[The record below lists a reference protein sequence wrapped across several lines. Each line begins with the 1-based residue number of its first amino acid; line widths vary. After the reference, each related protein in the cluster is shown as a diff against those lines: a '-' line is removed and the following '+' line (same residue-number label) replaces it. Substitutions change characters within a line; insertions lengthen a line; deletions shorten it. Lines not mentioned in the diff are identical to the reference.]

1 MRSKLFLRRKGN
13 SFREVELMKKKFEG
27 HLFNRIEV
35 FGDKKYEHIGC
46 EGDGANFGDF
56 LSQFV
61 PEVGMRRK
69 VTFIVESEDE
79 PTIVEEYKTG
89 YVAKEGE
96 Y

>member
-1 MRSKLFLRRKGN
+1 
-13 SFREVELMKKKFEG
+13 MKKMFEG

-35 FGDKKYEHIGC
+35 FGNKKYNHVGC
-46 EGDGANFGDF
+46 ESDNSRFMDF

-69 VTFIVESEDE
+69 VTFIVESEEE
-79 PTIVEEYKTG
+79 PIFVEEYKSG

>member
-1 MRSKLFLRRKGN
+1 
-13 SFREVELMKKKFEG
+13 MKKTFEG

-35 FGDKKYEHIGC
+35 FGNAKYNHIGC
-46 EGDGANFGDF
+46 ESDNAKFMDF

-61 PEVGMRRK
+61 PEVGMKRK

-79 PTIVEEYKTG
+79 PTIVEEYKSG
-89 YVAKEGE
+89 YVAKEDE

>member
-1 MRSKLFLRRKGN
+1 
-13 SFREVELMKKKFEG
+13 MKKTFEG

-35 FGDKKYEHIGC
+35 LGNRKYNHIGC
-46 EGDGANFGDF
+46 ESDNSKFMDF

-69 VTFIVESEDE
+69 VTFTVESEEE
-79 PTIVEEYKTG
+79 PTVVEEYKSG
-89 YVAKEGE
+89 YIPKEDE

>member
-1 MRSKLFLRRKGN
+1 LIPAAKK
-13 SFREVELMKKKFEG
+13 VKPMKKTFEG

-35 FGDKKYEHIGC
+35 LGDRKYNHVGC
-46 EGDGANFGDF
+46 EGDNDKFLNF

-69 VTFIVESEDE
+69 VTFIVESEEE
-79 PTIVEEYKTG
+79 PTIVEEYKSA
-89 YVAKEGE
+89 YVAKEDE